1 MDEVIAL
8 AVRTG
13 APPQPERSDI
23 QETDMTKTHSST
35 FASIYRLAEVATIAF
50 MLSALPVAAVSL
62 IAQSA

>member
-1 MDEVIAL
+1 MDDVIVPADCRGGPL
-8 AVRTG
+8 QFEPFNVK
-13 APPQPERSDI
+13 
-23 QETDMTKTHSST
+23 ETVMTKTQTST

>member
-1 MDEVIAL
+1 
-8 AVRTG
+8 
-13 APPQPERSDI
+13 
-23 QETDMTKTHSST
+23 MTKTHSST

>member
-1 MDEVIAL
+1 MDDGVVL
-8 AVRTG
+8 AVRKC
-13 APPQPERSDI
+13 APPQFEPSDI
-23 QETDMTKTHSST
+23 QETDMTKTHTST